1 MTAHGTRLAWISPF
15 TKRVVNPLTRQFAGR
30 VPGFALVTHIG
41 RRSGSAYQTPLNV
54 FRRGD
59 TYVFALTDGPDV
71 DWVRNV
77 LAAGGCTMRT
87 GGRTVRLVEPA
98 LVHDPSRRLVPQP
111 VSTFIGMLDVQDF
124 LVARIE
130 GRRACGA
137 AARLVGTARQC
148 AAGREP
154 PRHAA

>member
-1 MTAHGTRLAWISPF
+1 MTAHRTRLAWISPF
-15 TKRVVNPLTRQFAGR
+15 TKRVVNPLTRRFAGR
-30 VPGFALVTHIG
+30 LPAFALVTHIG
-41 RRSGSAYQTPLNV
+41 RRSGSVYHTPLNV

-98 LVHDPSRRLVPQP
+98 LVHNPSRRLVPTP
-111 VSTFIGMLDVQDF
+111 VSAPGCRQHREGKAPAREGGPSREHPR
-124 LVARIE
+124 LVDASGVER
-130 GRRACGA
+130 RRA
-137 AARLVGTARQC
+137 
-148 AAGREP
+148 GR
-154 PRHAA
+154 